1 MKPFLHSP
9 RNGALHPAAPPP
21 PFIRRAAAPFI
32 RAAGAL
38 FLLCAAAPRAAAQS
52 PWRQADFAADL
63 YRRAAAV
70 RPAGENV
77 VLSPWGVANLFAL
90 LQTGA
95 RGDTAKGMAFAL
107 DAEALRGA
115 SGPLMSLSFPTTP
128 GRVYVVQTANAPTGS
143 WERAEFFLAP
153 GDAAPVNLISLPSTP
168 GGGPTTVYLLP
179 APDRDAAFFRVKSD
193 DAKAED

>member
-63 YRRAAAV
+63 YRRAATYAVMPATAMPPGSEKPPRPFVADRPFLFLIRETRTGLVLFVGRVARPATASAV
-70 RPAGENV
+70 R
-77 VLSPWGVANLFAL
+77 
-90 LQTGA
+90 
-95 RGDTAKGMAFAL
+95 D
-107 DAEALRGA
+107 
-115 SGPLMSLSFPTTP
+115 
-128 GRVYVVQTANAPTGS
+128 
-143 WERAEFFLAP
+143 
-153 GDAAPVNLISLPSTP
+153 DAA
-168 GGGPTTVYLLP
+168 
-179 APDRDAAFFRVKSD
+179 
-193 DAKAED
+193 